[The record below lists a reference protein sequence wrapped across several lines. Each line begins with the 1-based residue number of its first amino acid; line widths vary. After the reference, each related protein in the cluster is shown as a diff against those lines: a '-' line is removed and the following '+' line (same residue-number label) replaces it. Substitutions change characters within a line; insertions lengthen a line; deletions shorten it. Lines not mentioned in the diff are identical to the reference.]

1 MSDLIFGAGLL
12 ISLVFGM
19 AAISIS
25 YGLQKRYRIAPLSSY
40 LYFQVFITVFGVYG
54 LIGQVIARK
63 ILEQRAASYQTIESI
78 GHFFGFLGLP
88 FLILAWFMFLRLC
101 WEITGGVLSRR
112 ILLVYFLLLVI
123 VFLGYGAVI
132 LLANLSP
139 FSDRQYA
146 LMSMVQA
153 FAYAG
158 IEAIVLAW
166 GLARLFRGAKGEDDP
181 TKRRAVRFFGL
192 IWLVAYSLSLVFYL
206 GSRRLGFSAVF
217 AVLAFF
223 GSNLVPL
230 LYWRTFLRKHSVIPP
245 FRNVPSQD
253 LSRFL
258 ADFKISKREEEVIR
272 ELCAGKSNKE
282 IGQALFISLQTVKDH
297 IYRVY
302 QKTNVRNRVQLIN
315 LIQSY
320 KTDGHLP

>member
-1 MSDLIFGAGLL
+1 
-12 ISLVFGM
+12 M

-25 YGLQKRYRIAPLSSY
+25 YGLQKRYRIASLSSY

-101 WEITGGVLSRR
+101 WEITGEALSRR

-139 FSDRQYA
+139 FGDRQYA
-146 LMSMVQA
+146 LMSMAQA
-153 FAYAG
+153 YAYAG

-166 GLARLFRGAKGEDDP
+166 GLSRLFRGAKRGDDP
-181 TKRRAVRFFGL
+181 TKRRSVRFFGL

-217 AVLAFF
+217 AVLVFF
-223 GSNLVPL
+223 GSNLAPL
-230 LYWRTFLRKHSVIPP
+230 LYWRTYLRKHAVILP

-320 KTDGHLP
+320 KTDGQ